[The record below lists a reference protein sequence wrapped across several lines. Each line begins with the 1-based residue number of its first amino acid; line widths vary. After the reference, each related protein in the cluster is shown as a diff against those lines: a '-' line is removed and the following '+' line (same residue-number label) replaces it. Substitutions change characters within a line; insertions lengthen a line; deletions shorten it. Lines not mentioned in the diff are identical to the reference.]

1 MRPWKDPQRPDWPQ
15 EAERMVREQI
25 LARGVRNP
33 RVLAAMRAVPRH
45 LFVPPQEQR
54 WAYADGPLPIG
65 YGQTISQ
72 PYIVARMLELL
83 DPQPEDKVLE
93 VGTGSGYQAALLG
106 LLANEVHTVERI
118 PQLAEEAAARLAQLG
133 LENVHVHV
141 TDGTLGWPQAAP
153 YDGIVVAAAAP
164 KVPQALLAQLADGGR
179 LIIPVGHRYGQTLER
194 WVRHGDTF
202 HRERFEP
209 VAFVP
214 LIGQEGWDESSWASS
229 S

>member
-1 MRPWKDPQRPDWPQ
+1 MRPWNDPQRPDWPL
-15 EAERMVREQI
+15 EAERMVQEQI

-33 RVLAAMRAVPRH
+33 RVLAAMRAIPRH

-54 WAYADGPLPIG
+54 WAYVDNPLPIG

-118 PQLAEEAAARLAQLG
+118 PQLAEEAAARLARLG
-133 LENVHVHV
+133 LDNVHVHI

-179 LIIPVGHRYGQTLER
+179 LVIPVGHRYGQTLER
-194 WVRHGDTF
+194 WVRHGNTF

-214 LIGQEGWDESSWASS
+214 LIGQEGWDESSLAASP
-229 S
+229 